1 MWWTDPPLS
10 LCAQSPPE
18 LGVCPESRRSRRPKT
33 ELSLAD
39 AEVPG
44 LCLGA
49 LLEPSQAIPP
59 PFISSVPT
67 APLRLLFLHAAYL
80 AEWYDRGESK
90 T

>member
-1 MWWTDPPLS
+1 M
-10 LCAQSPPE
+10 
-18 LGVCPESRRSRRPKT
+18 

-90 T
+90 TWPLSSKQLDMLPTLNKFNCFQQF